1 MARTDR
7 NPQPTLIDDPNT
19 GYRHR
24 YCRRCGRPLTALS
37 SRLNGWGPDCDP
49 NRRPP
54 GAAPHE
60 VEQDTI
66 PGTEG

>member
-1 MARTDR
+1 MARTHR
-7 NPQPTLIDDPNT
+7 NQQPTLINDPAT

-49 NRRPP
+49 ARRPQA
-54 GAAPHE
+54 AAPHE
-60 VEQDTI
+60 VDQDTI
-66 PGTEG
+66 PGT

>member
-1 MARTDR
+1 MARTNR

-24 YCRRCGRPLTALS
+24 HCRRCGRPLTALS

-54 GAAPHE
+54 AAPPHE
-60 VEQDTI
+60 VEQDAI
-66 PGTEG
+66 PGT